1 MFWHA
6 RRSAGPFLA
15 RTSVLRVEGITVAI
29 SAVNI
34 LRGLSLAVETG
45 AIVGLV
51 GRNGAGKTT
60 TMRSIMGLTHL
71 SSGRIDLDGNRIDG
85 MSSYMR
91 ARLGIGYLPEDRRL
105 VGTLSVR
112 DNLLIPAQ
120 ASGVPNY
127 DKRLHRI
134 FDLIPELR
142 EWSARRAVTL
152 SGGQQKMV
160 ALARAFVN
168 GRKLLLLDEPFE
180 GISTALSRRLAQT
193 IRDFQQA
200 GHGVAVLVA
209 QSDLKRAA
217 MLARRAF
224 VIERGEVIDEAVL
237 QG

>member
-1 MFWHA
+1 
-6 RRSAGPFLA
+6 
-15 RTSVLRVEGITVAI
+15 VLRVEGITVAI
-29 SAVNI
+29 NAVNI

-71 SSGRIDLDGNRIDG
+71 SSGRIDLDGTRIDG

-105 VGTLSVR
+105 VGALAVH

-127 DKRLHRI
+127 DERLHRI

-168 GRKLLLLDEPFE
+168 GRKLLLLDEPLE

-209 QSDLKRAA
+209 ESDLKRAA

-237 QG
+237 RE